1 MDSPVR
7 GAKQELQSGL
17 SAPLCDDEFGKSV
30 RHLHYARKAQVSRL
44 DVVLFLFGLVLDV
57 EVGEVML
64 HFCRE
69 LGLDR
74 IVLG

>member
-1 MDSPVR
+1 
-7 GAKQELQSGL
+7 
-17 SAPLCDDEFGKSV
+17 V
-30 RHLHYARKAQVSRL
+30 RHLDHPRKAQIPRL
-44 DVVLFLFGLVLDV
+44 DMVPFLFRLVLDV

-64 HFCRE
+64 HFRRE

>member
-17 SAPLCDDEFGKSV
+17 SAPRRDDELGKSV
-30 RHLHYARKAQVSRL
+30 RHLDHARKAQISRL
-44 DVVLFLFGLVLDV
+44 DVVLFLFRLVLDV
-57 EVGEVML
+57 VVGEVML